1 MVSRVI
7 TRMEDDIDGSEA
19 AETILIG
26 LDGATW
32 EIDLSEQNAKK
43 LRDDLSA
50 YVNKARKVGGR
61 SRRNAGSSKSLI
73 DNKAVRVWAQANGI
87 ELSKRGR
94 IPADVIERYKAD
106 GN

>member
-7 TRMEDDIDGSEA
+7 TRMEDDVDGSEA
-19 AETILIG
+19 AETVVLG

-43 LRDDLSA
+43 LRDDLSG
-50 YVNKARKVGGR
+50 YVSKARKVGGR
-61 SRRNAGSSKSLI
+61 RRTRDGKQSLV
-73 DNKAVRVWAQANGI
+73 DSASVRKWAQANGM
-87 ELSKRGR
+87 ELSQRGR
-94 IPADVIERYKAD
+94 IPADVVERYKAA